1 MFGNSET
8 SGFITVINKRK
19 TMNLL
24 RESWLPFRLRNDDQ
38 EWRSLVAITDPDVVD
53 FALPRADFQGAAYQL
68 VIGILQ
74 TAFAP
79 KDKKQW
85 HQYYVQSPTA
95 DELTPAFNTIE
106 HAFEL
111 TGDGPLFMQDHDP
124 LSQQEVSPISGLL
137 IDAPGANGIKNNTD
151 FFVKRGIGE
160 VMSPAMAALALFTLQ
175 INAPSG
181 GSGHRVGLRGGG
193 PLTTLVMPSDE
204 QSSLWIKLWLNVINR
219 NTWRYDDPNFYD
231 GSVFPWLAHTI
242 ESRKKGSEIY
252 PSTEGIH
259 PLHLYW
265 AMPRRIRL
273 VIDNEPVQCLISG
286 ENSEQCVRHYRT
298 KNYGNNY
305 VGNWDPHPFT
315 PYKWNP
321 KKPNEDHLSQKG
333 QPRGI
338 TYKNW
343 DVMTLSSDGNGHI
356 CARVVDHYNDVAKR
370 KWHEQPQLWV
380 FGYDM
385 DNMKPRGWYSAMM
398 PLFNVEAE
406 SHDDIINATRELQ
419 ALADNALYQ
428 TRSQIK
434 AAWFEN
440 PGDTKGDTSFIDLD
454 FLQQTEAAFYLT
466 VSYIVHNINQQQT
479 ALSSEQ
485 AKYWRDTIQSVS
497 EQLFDNYALGDL
509 GDIRSIAKRID
520 ARGKLMGW
528 LYGSKNIK
536 AFNNE
541 HYLIAAKDT
550 KHAK

>member
-1 MFGNSET
+1 
-8 SGFITVINKRK
+8 
-19 TMNLL
+19 MNLL
-24 RESWLPFRLRNDDQ
+24 HASWLPFRLRNGDQ
-38 EWRSLVAITDPDVVD
+38 EWRSLMAITDPDIVD

-79 KDKKQW
+79 EDEDQW
-85 HQYYVQSPTA
+85 HQYYAKPPTN
-95 DELTPAFNTIE
+95 DELKLAFNTIE

-111 TGDGPLFMQDHDP
+111 TGDGPLFMQDHEP
-124 LSQQEVSPISGLL
+124 LSQQEMSPISGLL
-137 IDAPGANGIKNNTD
+137 IDAPGENGIKNNTD

-204 QSSLWIKLWLNVINR
+204 QSSLWHKLWLNVINR
-219 NTWRYDDPNFYD
+219 DTWRCNVEPNFHD
-231 GSVFPWLAHTI
+231 GSVFPWLAPTI
-242 ESRKKGSEIY
+242 ESSKKGSEIY
-252 PSTEGIH
+252 PSTEVIH
-259 PLHLYW
+259 PLHMYW

-273 VIDNEPVQCLISG
+273 VIDDEPTQCLISG
-286 ENSEQCVRHYRT
+286 EHCEQSVRHYRT

-305 VGNWDPHPFT
+305 VGNWDQHPFT

-321 KKPNEDHLSQKG
+321 KKLHEDHLSQKG
-333 QPRGI
+333 QPGGI
-338 TYKNW
+338 SYKNW
-343 DVMTLSSDGNGHI
+343 DVLTLSSDGNGHV
-356 CARVVDHYNDVAKR
+356 CARVVDHYNDVAKG

-385 DNMKPRGWYSAMM
+385 DNMKPRGWYSTMM
-398 PLFNVEAE
+398 PLFDVEPE
-406 SHDDIINATRELQ
+406 NHDDIIYATKELQ
-419 ALADNALYQ
+419 ELANNSLYQ

-434 AAWFEN
+434 AAWFDK
-440 PGDTKGDTSFIDLD
+440 PSDAKGDTSFIDLD
-454 FLQQTEAAFYLT
+454 FWQQTEATFYLT
-466 VSYIVHNINQQQT
+466 VSHIAHNINQQQS
-479 ALSSEQ
+479 ALTSEQ
-485 AKYWRDTIQSVS
+485 AKHWRNTIQSVS
-497 EQLFDNYALGDL
+497 TQLFDNYALDDL
-509 GDIRSIAKRID
+509 GNIRSMAKRMD

-536 AFNNE
+536 AFNND
-541 HYLIAAKDT
+541 HNLIVGKDT